1 MSFIERIVNFNYYE
15 IMKNNCRFWWLIM
28 ALVVIGLFTPKLI
41 WAGGFN
47 LKQIGEVST
56 DGKQINQWWYSGSTP
71 VFRGEAQP
79 NAEVTISIDGNSQ
92 IINADSSG
100 NFDYQIPAALSGGDH
115 QIQLNSDGST
125 ISFTL
130 TTGADNVNWEA
141 VDKGS
146 GDALP
151 AAGWPLPTFM
161 LLIPGLGLPILGR
174 KIWR

>member
-1 MSFIERIVNFNYYE
+1 
-15 IMKNNCRFWWLIM
+15 MKNNYRFWWLILM
-28 ALVVIGLFTPKLI
+28 AIAIDLASPRPI

-56 DGKQINQWWYSGSTP
+56 DGKQINHWWYSGNVP
-71 VFRGEAQP
+71 IFRGEAQP
-79 NAEVTISIDGNSQ
+79 NSEVAINIDGNSQ
-92 IINADSSG
+92 IISADSSG
-100 NFDYQIPAALSGGDH
+100 NFDYQVPTALSEGDH
-115 QIQLNSDGST
+115 QVELSSGGST

-130 TTGADNVNWEA
+130 TIGSENVNWEA

-161 LLIPGLGLPILGR
+161 LLISGLGLPILGR